1 MRLLGYVVLM
11 LIGAVA
17 ASYWPLT
24 PYLPP
29 IETVYQTVRDN
40 APFLADWLPDAD
52 ETDDEET
59 GEPTGSTAP
68 STVPDE
74 EAEQE
79 GASSEAD
86 GATDAADHT
95 IWYVFDLT
103 EIEDLLNEMDLET
116 ERDVDI
122 DGKPYIVSE
131 SYDGYKFLMQIK
143 ACEEEDTCLGL
154 DVFSSF
160 EFQPTSAQLSD
171 LNEKFSYMKF
181 YATSDGELVL
191 QKYITAD
198 YGIARGNVRIN
209 IATFI
214 DIIDQFEETLTQ

>member
-1 MRLLGYVVLM
+1 MGYVVLM

-52 ETDDEET
+52 ETDDEEA

-68 STVPDE
+68 NE

-79 GASSEAD
+79 GASSKAD
-86 GATDAADHT
+86 GAADAANDA

-103 EIEDLLNEMDLET
+103 EIEDLLNEMGLET

-122 DGKPYIVSE
+122 DGKSYIVSE

-143 ACEEEDTCLGL
+143 ACEADDTCLGL

-214 DIIDQFEETLTQ
+214 DIIDQFEEELTQ